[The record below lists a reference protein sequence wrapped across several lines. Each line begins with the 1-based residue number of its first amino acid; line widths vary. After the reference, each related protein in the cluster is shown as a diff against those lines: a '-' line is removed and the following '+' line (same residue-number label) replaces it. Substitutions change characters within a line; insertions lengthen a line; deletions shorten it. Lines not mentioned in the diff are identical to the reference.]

1 MQENTIPYGKHR
13 FWEMIPGILIWTTF
27 ILAVGMSFFAPA
39 IAVVFI
45 IIFDLYWTLRVLYFL
60 IFVVFAYRTY
70 KKTMLVDWYAKLQKI
85 KNWERV
91 YHIVLLPTYKE
102 DYQILYD
109 ALVSIRESNYRND
122 RFIIVMGGEE

>member
-45 IIFDLYWTLRVLYFL
+45 IIFDLYWTLRVLYFCL
-60 IFVVFAYRTY
+60 SN
-70 KKTMLVDWYAKLQKI
+70 LQK
-85 KNWERV
+85 NN
-91 YHIVLLPTYKE
+91 
-102 DYQILYD
+102 
-109 ALVSIRESNYRND
+109 AC
-122 RFIIVMGGEE
+122 